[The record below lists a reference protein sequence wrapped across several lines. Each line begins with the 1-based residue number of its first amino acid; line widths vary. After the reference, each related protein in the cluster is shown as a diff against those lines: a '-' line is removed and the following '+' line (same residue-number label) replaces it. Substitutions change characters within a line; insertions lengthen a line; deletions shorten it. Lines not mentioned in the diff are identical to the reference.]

1 METGRRPARR
11 RRPRPARQLPG
22 RTASGGGARP
32 GAVPAAAGRPPAA
45 LGPEPA
51 DDGRARRR
59 RSRQRARR
67 APGLPLRLRRGDRP
81 ATGPALPRGRRPHPR
96 RGAPGS
102 RLPHLWVERHGRRVS
117 TLDLVGSR
125 FTLLTGADGDRWIRA
140 AREAGERLGVVV
152 AAHRIG
158 PGAEVDDPEGD
169 WPRLAGL
176 DEAGALLARPDQFV
190 AWRAGAPSDDPAGEL
205 ERVLA
210 RLLAR
215 ESPAEHGGPA

>member
-1 METGRRPARR
+1 M
-11 RRPRPARQLPG
+11 
-22 RTASGGGARP
+22 
-32 GAVPAAAGRPPAA
+32 
-45 LGPEPA
+45 
-51 DDGRARRR
+51 
-59 RSRQRARR
+59 
-67 APGLPLRLRRGDRP
+67 
-81 ATGPALPRGRRPHPR
+81 
-96 RGAPGS
+96 
-102 RLPHLWVERHGRRVS
+102 S

-140 AREAGERLGVVV
+140 AREAGERLGVAV

-158 PGAEVDDPEGD
+158 PGAEVADPEGD

-176 DEAGALLARPDQFV
+176 DAAGALLVRPDQFV

-215 ESPAEHGGPA
+215 ESPAEHGGTA